1 MSAEESFMSAPLI
14 IDTDAGYDDLLA
26 LLYLL
31 GDPTISIQAITA
43 VYGLTTDLLLAG
55 NVLRYMLEHTGNKD
69 IPVFLGSTIH
79 GPEGHSVPEGW
90 ANKVAR
96 LEWPAPQTT
105 PYSDAVAYL
114 AEQISGNTPLK
125 ILALGPLTNIAAALM
140 SQQDHCP
147 LRIEMM
153 GGAFGLNGEQ
163 ALGNMEGADPS
174 APQSEFNVYIDPDAA
189 RQVFAKISDILDILV
204 VPLNACSKVPI
215 DRQFISDF
223 AAISFNGPRTVLAK
237 EVLGRILADNQK
249 YIDDRQYF
257 AWDPLTVAASALQEP
272 ERMAVTVDNLG
283 VTSSPGPGSGRVWVA
298 LAADPVKFRSEFFGR
313 FS

>member
-1 MSAEESFMSAPLI
+1 
-14 IDTDAGYDDLLA
+14 
-26 LLYLL
+26 LL
-31 GDPTISIQAITA
+31 GDRTISIQAITV
-43 VYGLTTDLLLAG
+43 VYGLTTDLPLAG
-55 NVLRYMLEHTGNKD
+55 NVLRYMLEETGNKD
-69 IPVFLGSTIH
+69 IPVFLGSTTH
-79 GPEGHSVPEGW
+79 GLGGHPVPAEW

-96 LEWPAPQTT
+96 LEWPAPQTA
-105 PYSDAVAYL
+105 PFSDAVAYL
-114 AEQISGNTPLK
+114 AKQFSGRTPLK

-163 ALGNMEGADPS
+163 ALGNMKPADPS

-189 RQVFAKISDILDILV
+189 RQIFVKVSDSLDILV
-204 VPLNACSKVPI
+204 VPLNACSMVPI

-223 AAISFNGPRTVLAK
+223 AAISYNGPRTVLAK
-237 EVLGRILADNQK
+237 VVLGRILADNSK
-249 YIDDRQYF
+249 YIDEGKYF
-257 AWDPLTVAASALQEP
+257 AWDPLTVAVSALRKH

-283 VTSSPGPGSGRVWVA
+283 VTSSPGPGSGRVRVA